1 MVSRIFIEEGDNM
14 KVGSLVRA
22 RHWSK
27 EYIAIVVSIRNDTDI
42 CKVMMQDGCYLNQL
56 ISDLEVLA

>member
-1 MVSRIFIEEGDNM
+1 M

-27 EYIAIVVSIRNDTDI
+27 EYIAIVLGFRKTTCTVL
-42 CKVMMQDGCYLNQL
+42 MQDGREIIQL

>member
-22 RHWSK
+22 HHWSK
-27 EYIAIVVSIRNDTDI
+27 EYIAIVLRFRKTTCTVL
-42 CKVMMQDGCYLNQL
+42 MQDGREIMQL
-56 ISDLEVLA
+56 TTDLEVLA

>member
-1 MVSRIFIEEGDNM
+1 M

-27 EYIAIVVSIRNDTDI
+27 EYIAIVVSIRKGTDI
-42 CKVMMQDGCYLNQL
+42 CKVMMQDGRYLNQC
-56 ISDLEVLA
+56 IGDLEVLA